1 VDLFERICTSEEPTS
16 KLARQLHGYFTY
28 PKLEGPLG
36 PRMKF
41 HGREVLNWNISDYLC
56 FASNEEIQASDRK
69 SVEKWGLS
77 YPVGNRIMSGHT
89 SIHEKLE
96 SALAEFTSKED
107 AFVLNFGYQGF
118 MSVLDAL
125 CNRNDVIVYDT
136 DIHASLVD
144 AIRMHMGKHLVY
156 QNNDMD
162 SLEKQ
167 LNKAVALSESSQ
179 GGIMVVTHGIFGTA
193 GEFAKLDKI
202 VKLKKKY
209 PFRLLV
215 NDADGF
221 GLEGDTG
228 AGSGEHFGV
237 NKDIDIYMGS
247 FSKAFASLGAFVSGP
262 EMIINYLRYHT
273 RSQIHSKAMPAVYAE
288 GVLNRLQFLKE
299 HTKLIKEIHKL
310 AEQFR
315 KKLKKNDFNVGNS
328 NTCIVPLYLPCS
340 IYEALNL
347 VIDLRENYNIFC
359 PILVYPFVRKD
370 VLLLRFL
377 PTIRHTKEDIDYTVD
392 ALIAVRKNLDEGK
405 YTSMKNDFFGDK
417 ES

>member
-1 VDLFERICTSEEPTS
+1 
-16 KLARQLHGYFTY
+16 
-28 PKLEGPLG
+28 
-36 PRMKF
+36 
-41 HGREVLNWNISDYLC
+41 
-56 FASNEEIQASDRK
+56 
-69 SVEKWGLS
+69 
-77 YPVGNRIMSGHT
+77 
-89 SIHEKLE
+89 
-96 SALAEFTSKED
+96 
-107 AFVLNFGYQGF
+107 
-118 MSVLDAL
+118 
-125 CNRNDVIVYDT
+125 
-136 DIHASLVD
+136 
-144 AIRMHMGKHLVY
+144 
-156 QNNDMD
+156 
-162 SLEKQ
+162 
-167 LNKAVALSESSQ
+167 
-179 GGIMVVTHGIFGTA
+179 
-193 GEFAKLDKI
+193 
-202 VKLKKKY
+202 
-209 PFRLLV
+209 
-215 NDADGF
+215 
-221 GLEGDTG
+221 
-228 AGSGEHFGV
+228 V